1 MPEFPPPKLP
11 PVLRPPKLLPALCPP
26 KLPPELRLPKLPPKE
41 REGWL
46 VERVD
51 GEKERAG
58 WESPLEKRL
67 PKVRLEL
74 SDGMFTV
81 ERVLLWR
88 GIPKDLVPLVEG
100 LAETEPE
107 PKVRLRSGLSLTPPR
122 CKLPKVRLPTCW
134 VLPRCGMLPGADVQV
149 LLPGS

>member
-1 MPEFPPPKLP
+1 M
-11 PVLRPPKLLPALCPP
+11 
-26 KLPPELRLPKLPPKE
+26 LRLPKLPTPKE

-51 GEKERAG
+51 GEKDLAG
-58 WESPLEKRL
+58 CELLLEKRL
-67 PKVRLEL
+67 PKVRLAL

-122 CKLPKVRLPTCW
+122 CRLPKVRLPICW
-134 VLPRCGMLPGADVQV
+134 VLLRCGILAGAAAHV